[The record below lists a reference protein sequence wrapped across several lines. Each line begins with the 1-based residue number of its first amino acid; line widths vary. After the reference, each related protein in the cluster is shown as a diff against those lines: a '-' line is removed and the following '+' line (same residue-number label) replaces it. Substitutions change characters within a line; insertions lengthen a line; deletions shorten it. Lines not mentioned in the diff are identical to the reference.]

1 MLTPALLPNKCLVYI
16 APMARTATIHA
27 DNRRDE
33 LLRAAARL
41 FARSGFEATSMR
53 DIAGEVGMIA
63 GSMYYHFPSKDDLI
77 AAVYARGVTQIT
89 EAVRAAID
97 SARAPWDRLEAACI
111 AHLQELLAENAFAR
125 VMTAD
130 LSRLPPALRRRLV
143 ARRDAYEALFVEILD
158 VLPLPAG
165 TDRRLLRLHILGAL
179 NWTPTWYRAG
189 GQPPAAIAGAL
200 VASLRRG

>member
-1 MLTPALLPNKCLVYI
+1 
-16 APMARTATIHA
+16 MARGATIHA

-63 GSMYYHFPSKDDLI
+63 GSMYYHFPSKEDLI

-89 EAVRAAID
+89 AAVRAAID
-97 SARAPWDRLEAACI
+97 GARPPWDRLEAACI

-143 ARRDAYEALFVEILD
+143 TRRDTYEAIFVEILD

-165 TDRRLLRLHILGAL
+165 TDRRLLRLHVLGAL

-189 GQPPAAIAGAL
+189 GQPPAAIARAL